1 MNVKIVMEGHGRG
14 KVFIDGEP
22 LSGVRSIKL
31 SAEVD
36 TANVVTLELMPK
48 KIEVEGEFDVT
59 TIESVAR
66 EIVKG
71 GG

>member
-14 KVFIDGEP
+14 KVFIDGSP
-22 LSGVRSIKL
+22 IPHVRGFYF
-31 SAEVD
+31 SAAVNE
-36 TANVVTLELMPK
+36 ANALTLELLPD

>member
-22 LSGVRSIKL
+22 ISRVRSVNL
-31 SAEVD
+31 SARVD
-36 TANVVTLELMPK
+36 EANVVTLELLPD